1 MKIVYIGAGSFR
13 FSYGLFKNFCAM
25 AKIVPL
31 EIWLVDVDKP
41 LLEIMAR
48 FLKRMVKKH
57 KLQDTMIVQMTPDRR
72 KALEHADMI
81 VTSISIGHQDSEWYD
96 IYIPQKFGIPQ
107 NTGDTVG
114 PGGIFRT
121 LRVVPVI
128 LDIVKD
134 LAELCPNAIHLNY
147 TNPQATIAFAARQS
161 YPQVETIGICHE
173 LFDGMKKI
181 HKLLKKLGLKE
192 IPNWEH
198 LDITYAG
205 VNHFSWLFSCEYR
218 GENLYPLIREIAEKA
233 GKLVG
238 RPFNFHLLRKYDYYC
253 YPGSRHIAEFLPE
266 YYNHFNRLEISK
278 KWKITILRPVELL
291 RSARRSVHLYFRQ
304 IAKGLVPCPSPSV
317 KGERVIEMA
326 VDWLESK
333 AKTSIKDPSRYH
345 PVNIPNTGHRLVSNL
360 PENSILEVTGYFEEG
375 HIKALPIGRMPNK
388 IASLVQLHLENTPI
402 FVEAA
407 TSGDPDVLLKAL
419 LADPMCQFIEDEEA
433 IEHMMWNML
442 HYQRQWIPQFK
453 ESIPKNEDLEKM
465 KYYVCEKDLKNTRQA
480 KKVKWAPK
488 LSLKEK
494 AFFP

>member
-25 AKIVPL
+25 SKIVPL
-31 EIWLVDVDKP
+31 EVWLVDIDEP

-48 FLKRMVKKH
+48 VLKRMVKKH
-57 KLQDTMIVQMTPDRR
+57 KLQDTMTVQMTPDRR

-96 IYIPQKFGIPQ
+96 IYVPQKFGIPQ

-173 LFDGMKKI
+173 LFDGMKTI
-181 HKLLKKLGLKE
+181 HKLLKKLGRKE

-198 LDITYAG
+198 LDITHAG
-205 VNHFSWLFSCEYR
+205 VNHFSWLFSCEYE
-218 GENLYPLIREIAEKA
+218 GENLYPLIRENAEKA
-233 GKLVG
+233 GKLAG
-238 RPFNFHLLRKYDYYC
+238 RPFNFHLLQKYGSYC

-266 YYNHFNRLEISK
+266 YYNHFNRLVVSK
-278 KWKITILRPVELL
+278 KWKITKLRWVGLL
-291 RSARRSVHLYFRQ
+291 RFARRAVHWYFRQ
-304 IAKGLVPCPSPSV
+304 VARGLLPCPSPSV

-333 AKTSIKDPSRYH
+333 ANTSIKTPPRYH

-360 PENSILEVTGYFEEG
+360 PETSILEVPGYFKDG
-375 HIKALPIGRMPNK
+375 HIRALQVGVMPDE
-388 IASLVQLHLENTPI
+388 IASLVQLHIENTPI
-402 FVEAA
+402 FVKAA

-419 LADPMCQFIEDEEA
+419 LADPMCQFIEDEDT
-433 IEHMMWNML
+433 IENMMWNML
-442 HYQRQWIPQFK
+442 YYQRPWLPQFL
-453 ESIPKNEDLEKM
+453 ESIPNEKDIQKL
-465 KYYVCEKDLKNTRQA
+465 KYYVTKEDIKNTRWA

-494 AFFP
+494 VFFP